1 MPIDAGDAV
10 PEVDLFTMTDGKPGK
25 ISTSEIFGSG
35 TVRTQT
41 PSPFSPSRFFLG
53 CSGSGS
59 RTLMRLRLPGQT
71 VFFAVPGA
79 FTPG

>member
-35 TVRTQT
+35 TV
-41 PSPFSPSRFFLG
+41 SSSISVLSPSRFFLG
-53 CSGSGS
+53 CSGSGRS
-59 RTLMRLRLPGQT
+59 LMRLRLSGQT

>member
-35 TVRTQT
+35 TV
-41 PSPFSPSRFFLG
+41 SSSISVLSPSRFFLG

-59 RTLMRLRLPGQT
+59 RTLMRPRLPGQT

>member
-35 TVRTQT
+35 TVSCLR
-41 PSPFSPSRFFLG
+41 SAYLG
-53 CSGSGS
+53 VKVSVCSA
-59 RTLMRLRLPGQT
+59 PIQ
-71 VFFAVPGA
+71 
-79 FTPG
+79 

>member
-35 TVRTQT
+35 TV
-41 PSPFSPSRFFLG
+41 SSSSSD

-59 RTLMRLRLPGQT
+59 RTLMRPRLPGQT